1 MNTPHA
7 YFEQLY
13 SDSADPWRLS
23 EEWLVRRKYDHIL
36 AALPRRRYRSAFEP
50 GCSVGILTSSL
61 AERCDS
67 LLATDRVAAA
77 VELTAARTGDLP
89 HVRVRRLTIPEEWP
103 EGRFDLIVFSELLY
117 YFDDLTLRDVL
128 NRTVGSLEPG
138 GTLVTV
144 HLNHPAPEHH
154 RTGRTLAPVLSA
166 IPGLSLLTD
175 CRDPDFTLHVLGR
188 HGVSSE
194 GAAVRRRQSIRSR

>member
-1 MNTPHA
+1 MNTPNA

-13 SDSADPWRLS
+13 SDSADPWS
-23 EEWLVRRKYDHIL
+23 VAEQWYVQRKYDHTL
-36 AALPRRRYRSAFEP
+36 AALPQRRYRSAFEP
-50 GCSVGILTSSL
+50 GCSVGVLTGQL

-77 VELTAARTGDLP
+77 AELTAARTRHLP
-89 HVRVRRLTIPEEWP
+89 HVQVRQLTIPEQWP
-103 EGRFDLIVFSELLY
+103 EGRFELIVLSELLY

-128 NRTVGSLEPG
+128 TRTVGSLEPG

-144 HLNHPAPEHH
+144 HWNHPAPEHR

-166 IPGLSLLTD
+166 IPGLTMLTD

-188 HGVSSE
+188 PDLGGDTPLSTAARE
-194 GAAVRRRQSIRSR
+194 GLL

>member
-1 MNTPHA
+1 MNTPDA

-13 SDSADPWRLS
+13 SGSEDPWSLDGQ
-23 EEWLVRRKYDHIL
+23 WYVRRKYDHTL
-36 AALPRRRYRSAFEP
+36 AVLPRRRYRSAFEP
-50 GCSVGILTSSL
+50 GCSVGVLTTEL

-77 VELTAARTGDLP
+77 AELTAARTRHLTN
-89 HVRVRRLTIPEEWP
+89 VRVRRLAIPDEWP
-103 EGRFDLIVFSELLY
+103 EGRFDLIVLSELLY
-117 YFDDLTLRDVL
+117 YFDDRTLRDVL
-128 NRTVGSLEPG
+128 NQTVEALEPG

-144 HLNHPAPEHH
+144 HWNHPAPEHH

-166 IPGLSLLTD
+166 IPGLTLLTD

-188 HGVSSE
+188 PDGVGRGPHST
-194 GAAVRRRQSIRSR
+194 AVREGLV

>member
-1 MNTPHA
+1 MNTPNA

-13 SDSADPWRLS
+13 SDSADPWS
-23 EEWLVRRKYDHIL
+23 VAEQWYVQRKYDHTL
-36 AALPRRRYRSAFEP
+36 AALPQRRYRSAFEP
-50 GCSVGILTSSL
+50 GCSVGVLTGQL
-61 AERCDS
+61 AERCDA

-77 VELTAARTGDLP
+77 AELTAARTRHLP
-89 HVRVRRLTIPEEWP
+89 HVRARQLTIPEQWP
-103 EGRFDLIVFSELLY
+103 EGRFELIVLSELLY

-128 NRTVGSLEPG
+128 TRTVGSLEPG

-144 HLNHPAPEHH
+144 HWNHPAPEHR

-166 IPGLSLLTD
+166 IPGLTMLTD

-188 HGVSSE
+188 PDGGGRTPPSTAARE
-194 GAAVRRRQSIRSR
+194 GLL